1 MYWSLHTGI
10 TMTEITEMI
19 AIIGIITGSLF
30 GLFRYE
36 INKLCKEIDTVR
48 NDIKEIHDKVFH

>member
-1 MYWSLHTGI
+1 
-10 TMTEITEMI
+10 MTELSEMV

-36 INKLCKEIDTVR
+36 INKICKEIDTVK
-48 NDIKEIHDKVFH
+48 KEISEIHTKVFHK

>member
-1 MYWSLHTGI
+1 
-10 TMTEITEMI
+10 MTEIVETI

-36 INKLCKEIDTVR
+36 INKLCKEIDIVR

>member
-1 MYWSLHTGI
+1 
-10 TMTEITEMI
+10 MTEISETI

-36 INKLCKEIDTVR
+36 ISKLCKEIDIVR
-48 NDIKEIHDKVFH
+48 HDIKDIHNKVYHKS

>member
-1 MYWSLHTGI
+1 
-10 TMTEITEMI
+10 MTELSEMV

-36 INKLCKEIDTVR
+36 INKICKEIISLPIYPTLE
-48 NDIKEIHDKVFH
+48 NNQQLKIIKKINNFYL

>member
-1 MYWSLHTGI
+1 
-10 TMTEITEMI
+10 MTELVETI

-48 NDIKEIHDKVFH
+48 LDIKDIHDKVFH

>member
-1 MYWSLHTGI
+1 
-10 TMTEITEMI
+10 MTEIVETI

-36 INKLCKEIDTVR
+36 INKLCKEIDIVR
-48 NDIKEIHDKVFH
+48 LDIKEIHD

>member
-1 MYWSLHTGI
+1 
-10 TMTEITEMI
+10 MTEIVETI

-36 INKLCKEIDTVR
+36 INKLCKEIDIVR
-48 NDIKEIHDKVFH
+48 LDIKEIHDKVFH

>member
-1 MYWSLHTGI
+1 
-10 TMTEITEMI
+10 MTEIVESI

-36 INKLCKEIDTVR
+36 INKLCKEIDIVR
-48 NDIKEIHDKVFH
+48 LDIKEIHDKVFH

>member
-1 MYWSLHTGI
+1 
-10 TMTEITEMI
+10 MTEITEMI

-36 INKLCKEIDTVR
+36 INKLCKEIATVR
-48 NDIKEIHDKVFH
+48 SDIKEIHDKVFH

>member
-1 MYWSLHTGI
+1 
-10 TMTEITEMI
+10 MTEIQEMI

-36 INKLCKEIDTVR
+36 INKRCKAIAGVKKEI
-48 NDIKEIHDKVFH
+48 

>member
-1 MYWSLHTGI
+1 MIYYLVSS
-10 TMTEITEMI
+10 MTEISEMV

-36 INKLCKEIDTVR
+36 ISKLCKEIDIVR
-48 NDIKEIHDKVFH
+48 HDIKDIHNKVYHKS